1 MLSQLCLTDNRVA
14 GILGQEEESD
24 MFIVTGGAGF
34 VGSNL
39 VRELN
44 RRGHTD
50 ILVVDNLARA
60 EKARNLAD
68 LTLADYMDKRE
79 FRARLDAGTL
89 DLRPEA
95 VFHNGACSDTMEADG
110 RYMMENNYGDSRALL
125 HWCLARKAPLVYASS
140 AATYG
145 ASADF
150 EPIPQNEAPLNVY
163 GYSKLA
169 FDQHVRSLLPAIQSP
184 VVGLRYFNAFG
195 PREHH
200 KGRMMS
206 VLHQLLRQ
214 LKETGVCRLFSGTD
228 GYGDGEQ
235 KRDFIYVGDV
245 VAINLHFGS
254 SGMAKTIV
262 NAGTGRARSFNDIA
276 KTLIAHLGEGR
287 VEYIPFPDELR
298 GKYQSF
304 TQADVR
310 SLRGAGYTAPFTE
323 LEPGITAT
331 LAEI

>member
-1 MLSQLCLTDNRVA
+1 
-14 GILGQEEESD
+14 

-68 LTLADYMDKRE
+68 LTLSDYMDKRE

-95 VFHNGACSDTMEADG
+95 VFHNGACSDTMETDG
-110 RYMMENNYGDSRALL
+110 RYMMENNFGDSKALL

-145 ASADF
+145 ASTDF
-150 EPIPQNEAPLNVY
+150 EPAPRNEGPLNVY

-184 VVGLRYFNAFG
+184 VAGLRYFNVFG
-195 PREHH
+195 PREDH

-214 LKETGVCRLFSGTD
+214 LKEGGVCRLFEGTE
-228 GYGDGEQ
+228 GYANGEQ
-235 KRDFIYVGDV
+235 HRDFIFVGDV
-245 VAINLHFGS
+245 VAINLHFGGG
-254 SGMAKTIV
+254 GMAKGIV
-262 NAGTGRARSFNDIA
+262 NAGTGKARSFNDIA
-276 KTLIAHLGEGR
+276 QTLIAHLGQGR
-287 VEYIPFPDELR
+287 IEYIPFPEALR

-310 SLRGAGYTAPFTE
+310 SLRAAGYTAPFTE
-323 LEPGITAT
+323 LEAGIAAT

>member
-1 MLSQLCLTDNRVA
+1 
-14 GILGQEEESD
+14 

-44 RRGHTD
+44 RRGHSD
-50 ILVVDNLARA
+50 ILVVDNLTRG

-68 LTLADYMDKRE
+68 LTLSDYLDKRE

-89 DLRPEA
+89 DLQPEA

-110 RYMMENNYGDSRALL
+110 RYMMDNNYGDSKALL
-125 HWCLARKAPLVYASS
+125 HWCLARKTPLVYASS

-145 ASADF
+145 ASPDF
-150 EPIPQNEAPLNVY
+150 EPVPRNEAPLNVY

-184 VVGLRYFNAFG
+184 VVGLRYFNVFG

-214 LKETGVCRLFSGTD
+214 LKETGACRLFEGTE
-228 GYGDGEQ
+228 GFGNGEQ
-235 KRDFIYVGDV
+235 KRDFIFVGDI
-245 VAINLHFGS
+245 VAINLHFGG
-254 SGMAKTIV
+254 SGMVKGIV
-262 NAGTGRARSFNDIA
+262 NAGTGQARSFNDIA
-276 KTLIAHLGEGR
+276 KTLITLLGQGR
-287 VEYIPFPDELR
+287 IEYIPFPDALR

-310 SLRGAGYTAPFTE
+310 TLREAGFSAPFTA
-323 LEPGITAT
+323 LEAGIAAT
-331 LAEI
+331 LTEI

>member
-1 MLSQLCLTDNRVA
+1 
-14 GILGQEEESD
+14 

-44 RRGHTD
+44 RRGHSD
-50 ILVVDNLARA
+50 ILVVDNLTRG

-68 LTLADYMDKRE
+68 LTLSDYMDKRE

-95 VFHNGACSDTMEADG
+95 VFHNGACSDTMESDG
-110 RYMMENNYGDSRALL
+110 RYMMENNYGDSKALF

-145 ASADF
+145 ASPDF
-150 EPIPQNEAPLNVY
+150 EPVPKNEAPLNVY

-169 FDQHVRSLLPAIQSP
+169 FDQHVRSRMSAIQSP
-184 VVGLRYFNAFG
+184 VVGLRYFNVFG

-214 LKETGVCRLFSGTD
+214 LQETGTCRLFSGSD

-235 KRDFIYVGDV
+235 QRDFIYVGDV
-245 VAINLHFGS
+245 VAINLHFAGA
-254 SGMAKTIV
+254 GMAKAIV

-276 KTLIAHLGEGR
+276 KALIGHLGQGR
-287 VEYIPFPDELR
+287 IDYIPFPDELR

-310 SLRGAGYTAPFTE
+310 SLRSAGFTAPFTE
-323 LEPGITAT
+323 LEAGIAAT

>member
-1 MLSQLCLTDNRVA
+1 
-14 GILGQEEESD
+14 

-44 RRGHTD
+44 RRGHSD
-50 ILVVDNLARA
+50 ILVVDNLTRG

-68 LTLADYMDKRE
+68 LTLSDYMDKRE

-95 VFHNGACSDTMEADG
+95 VFHNGACSDTMESDG
-110 RYMMENNYGDSRALL
+110 RYMMENNYGDSKALL
-125 HWCLARKAPLVYASS
+125 HWCLARKVPLVYVSS

-145 ASADF
+145 ASPDF
-150 EPIPQNEAPLNVY
+150 EPVPKNEAPLNVY

-169 FDQHVRSLLPAIQSP
+169 FDQHVRSRMSAIQSP
-184 VVGLRYFNAFG
+184 VVGLRYFNVFG

-214 LKETGVCRLFSGTD
+214 LQETGTCRLFSGSD

-245 VAINLHFGS
+245 VAINLHFAGA
-254 SGMAKTIV
+254 GMAKAIV

-276 KTLIAHLGEGR
+276 KALIGHLGQGR
-287 VEYIPFPDELR
+287 IDYIPFPDELR

-304 TQADVR
+304 TQADIR
-310 SLRGAGYTAPFTE
+310 SLRSAGFTAPFTE
-323 LEPGITAT
+323 LEAGIAAT

>member
-1 MLSQLCLTDNRVA
+1 
-14 GILGQEEESD
+14 

-39 VRELN
+39 VKALN
-44 RRGHTD
+44 RSGHTD
-50 ILVVDNLARA
+50 ILVVDNLARG

-68 LTLADYMDKRE
+68 LVISDYLDKRE

-110 RYMMENNYGDSRALL
+110 RYMMENNFGDSKALL
-125 HWCLARKAPLVYASS
+125 HWCLARRTPLVYASS

-145 ASADF
+145 ASRDF
-150 EPIPQNEAPLNVY
+150 EPVPRNERPLNVY

-169 FDQHVRSLLPAIQSP
+169 FDQHVRSLLPAVQSP
-184 VVGLRYFNAFG
+184 VVGLRYFNVFG
-195 PREHH
+195 PREDH

-214 LKETGVCRLFSGTD
+214 LREQGVCRLFEGTD
-228 GYGDGEQ
+228 GYGDGGQ
-235 KRDFIYVGDV
+235 LRDFVFVEDI
-245 VAINLHFGS
+245 VAINLHFGGS
-254 SGMAKTIV
+254 STAKGIF

-276 KTLIAHLGEGR
+276 TTLIRLLGRGR
-287 VEYIPFPDELR
+287 IEYIPFPEALR

-310 SLRGAGYTAPFTE
+310 SLREAGFTTPFTE
-323 LEPGITAT
+323 LEDGIEAT
-331 LAEI
+331 LAELG

>member
-1 MLSQLCLTDNRVA
+1 
-14 GILGQEEESD
+14 

-50 ILVVDNLARA
+50 ILVVDNLGRA

-68 LTLADYMDKRE
+68 LTLSDYMDKRE

-89 DLRPEA
+89 DLQPEA
-95 VFHNGACSDTMEADG
+95 VFHNGACSDTMESDG
-110 RYMMENNYGDSRALL
+110 RYMMENNYADSKALL

-145 ASADF
+145 ASTSF
-150 EPIPQNEAPLNVY
+150 EPVAANEGPLNVY

-169 FDQHVRSLLPAIQSP
+169 FDQHVRSLMPAIQSP
-184 VVGLRYFNAFG
+184 VVGLRYFNVFG

-214 LKETGVCRLFSGTD
+214 LKETGVCRLFEGTD
-228 GYGDGEQ
+228 GFGPGEQ
-235 KRDFIYVGDV
+235 QRDFIYVGDI
-245 VAINLHFGS
+245 VAINLHFGG
-254 SGMAKTIV
+254 SGMVKAIV
-262 NAGTGRARSFNDIA
+262 NAGTGQARSFNDIA
-276 KTLIAHLGEGR
+276 KTLITHLGQGR
-287 VEYIPFPDELR
+287 IEYIPFPESLI

-310 SLRGAGYTAPFTE
+310 SLRAAGFSAPFTP
-323 LEPGITAT
+323 LEDGIAAT
-331 LAEI
+331 LAEIQ

>member
-1 MLSQLCLTDNRVA
+1 
-14 GILGQEEESD
+14 

-39 VRELN
+39 VRALN

-50 ILVVDNLARA
+50 ILVVDNLTQGD
-60 EKARNLAD
+60 KARNLAD
-68 LTLADYMDKRE
+68 LTLSDYLDKRE

-95 VFHNGACSDTMEADG
+95 VFHNGACSDTMEPDG
-110 RYMMENNYGDSRALL
+110 RYMMENNYGDSKALL
-125 HWCLARKAPLVYASS
+125 HWCLARKSPLVYASS

-145 ASADF
+145 ASPEFA
-150 EPIPQNEAPLNVY
+150 PVPANERPLNVY

-184 VVGLRYFNAFG
+184 VMGLRYFNVFG
-195 PREHH
+195 PRESH

-214 LKETGVCRLFSGTD
+214 LKDTDACRLFSGTD
-228 GYGDGEQ
+228 GFGDGEQ
-235 KRDFIYVGDV
+235 QRDFIFVGDI
-245 VAINLHFGS
+245 VAINLHFGG
-254 SGMAKTIV
+254 SGMVKGIV
-262 NAGTGRARSFNDIA
+262 NAGTGQARSFNDIA
-276 KTLIAHLGEGR
+276 KTLIAHLGRGR
-287 VEYIPFPDELR
+287 IDYIPFPEGLR

-310 SLRGAGYTAPFTE
+310 SLRDAGFGAPFTS
-323 LEPGITAT
+323 LEDGIAAT
-331 LAEI
+331 LAEA

>member
-1 MLSQLCLTDNRVA
+1 
-14 GILGQEEESD
+14 

-50 ILVVDNLARA
+50 ILLVDNLARG

-68 LTLADYMDKRE
+68 LTISDYMDKRE
-79 FRARLDAGTL
+79 FRARLDAFTL
-89 DLRPEA
+89 DLNPEA

-110 RYMMENNYGDSRALL
+110 RYMMENNFGDSRALL
-125 HWCLARKAPLVYASS
+125 HWCLARKVPLVYASS

-145 ASADF
+145 ASPDF
-150 EPIPQNEAPLNVY
+150 EPVPRNEGPLNVY

-169 FDQHVRSLLPAIQSP
+169 FDQHVRSLMPAIQSP
-184 VVGLRYFNAFG
+184 VVGLRYFNVFG

-214 LKETGVCRLFSGTD
+214 LKEEGVCRLFCGTD

-235 KRDFIYVGDV
+235 QRDFIFVGDI
-245 VAINLHFGS
+245 VAINLHFGAG
-254 SGMAKTIV
+254 GMAKAIV

-276 KTLIAHLGEGR
+276 KTLIAHLGRGR
-287 VEYIPFPDELR
+287 IDYIPFPDELR

-310 SLRGAGYTAPFTE
+310 SLRAAGYTAPFTE
-323 LEPGITAT
+323 LEAGIAAT

>member
-1 MLSQLCLTDNRVA
+1 
-14 GILGQEEESD
+14 

-39 VRELN
+39 VKALN
-44 RRGHTD
+44 RSGHTD
-50 ILVVDNLARA
+50 ILVVDNLARG

-68 LTLADYMDKRE
+68 LVISDYLDKRE

-110 RYMMENNYGDSRALL
+110 RYMMENNFGDSKALL
-125 HWCLARKAPLVYASS
+125 HWCLARRTPLVYASS

-145 ASADF
+145 ASRDF
-150 EPIPQNEAPLNVY
+150 EPVPRNERPLNVY

-169 FDQHVRSLLPAIQSP
+169 FDQHVRSLLPAVQSP
-184 VVGLRYFNAFG
+184 VVGLRYFNVFG
-195 PREHH
+195 PREDH

-214 LKETGVCRLFSGTD
+214 LREQGVCRLFEGTD
-228 GYGDGEQ
+228 GYGDGGQ
-235 KRDFIYVGDV
+235 LRDFVFVEDI
-245 VAINLHFGS
+245 VAINLHFGGS
-254 SGMAKTIV
+254 STAKGIF

-276 KTLIAHLGEGR
+276 TTLIRLLGRGR
-287 VEYIPFPDELR
+287 IEYIPFPEALR

-310 SLRGAGYTAPFTE
+310 SLREAGFTAPFTE
-323 LEPGITAT
+323 LEDGIEAT
-331 LAEI
+331 LAELG

>member
-1 MLSQLCLTDNRVA
+1 
-14 GILGQEEESD
+14 

-39 VRELN
+39 VRALN
-44 RRGHTD
+44 RQGHSD
-50 ILVVDNLARA
+50 ILVVDNLTRG

-68 LTLADYMDKRE
+68 LTLSDYLDKRE

-89 DLRPEA
+89 DLQPEA
-95 VFHNGACSDTMEADG
+95 VFHNGACSDTMEPDG
-110 RYMMENNYGDSRALL
+110 RYMMENNYGDSKALL
-125 HWCLARKAPLVYASS
+125 HWCLARKTPLVYASS

-145 ASADF
+145 ASPDF
-150 EPIPQNEAPLNVY
+150 EPVPRNEAPLNVY

-184 VVGLRYFNAFG
+184 VVGLRYFNVYG
-195 PREHH
+195 PREQH

-214 LKETGVCRLFSGTD
+214 LQETGACRLFSGSD
-228 GYGDGEQ
+228 GFGDGEQ
-235 KRDFIYVGDV
+235 QRDFIYVGDI
-245 VAINLHFGS
+245 VAINLHFAAA
-254 SGMAKTIV
+254 GMAKTIV
-262 NAGTGRARSFNDIA
+262 NAGTGQARSFNAIA
-276 KTLIAHLGEGR
+276 KTLIGLLGQGR
-287 VEYIPFPDELR
+287 IDYIPFPENLR

-310 SLRGAGYTAPFTE
+310 SLRAAGFSAPFTE
-323 LEPGITAT
+323 LEAGIEAT

>member
-1 MLSQLCLTDNRVA
+1 
-14 GILGQEEESD
+14 

-68 LTLADYMDKRE
+68 LTLSDYMDKRE

-95 VFHNGACSDTMEADG
+95 VFHNGACSDTMETDG
-110 RYMMENNYGDSRALL
+110 RYMMENNYGDSKALL

-145 ASADF
+145 ASTDF
-150 EPIPQNEAPLNVY
+150 EPAPRNEGPLNVY

-169 FDQHVRSLLPAIQSP
+169 FDQHVRSLMPAIQSP
-184 VVGLRYFNAFG
+184 VVGLRYFNVFG
-195 PREHH
+195 PREGH

-214 LKETGVCRLFSGTD
+214 LKEEGVCRLFEGTE
-228 GYGDGEQ
+228 GYADGEQ
-235 KRDFIYVGDV
+235 HRDFVFVGDI
-245 VAINLHFGS
+245 VAINLHFG
-254 SGMAKTIV
+254 GGAMAKGIV
-262 NAGTGRARSFNDIA
+262 NAGTGKARSFNDIA
-276 KTLIAHLGEGR
+276 KTLITHLGRGR
-287 VEYIPFPDELR
+287 IEYIPFPEALR

-310 SLRGAGYTAPFTE
+310 SLRAAGYTAPFTE
-323 LEPGITAT
+323 LEAGIVAT

>member
-1 MLSQLCLTDNRVA
+1 
-14 GILGQEEESD
+14 

-50 ILVVDNLARA
+50 ILVVDNLTRGD
-60 EKARNLAD
+60 KARNLAD
-68 LTLADYMDKRE
+68 LTLADYMDKQE

-89 DLRPEA
+89 DLSPEA

-110 RYMMENNYGDSRALL
+110 RYMMANNYGDSRALL
-125 HWCLARKAPLVYASS
+125 HWCLARKVPLVYASS

-145 ASADF
+145 ASPDF
-150 EPIPQNEAPLNVY
+150 APVPANERPLNVY

-184 VVGLRYFNAFG
+184 VMGLRYFNVFG
-195 PREHH
+195 PREQH

-214 LKETGVCRLFSGTD
+214 LQEGGACRLFEGTD
-228 GYGDGEQ
+228 GYPHGGQE
-235 KRDFIYVGDV
+235 RDFIHVSDI

-254 SGMAKTIV
+254 GAMAKGIV
-262 NAGTGRARSFNDIA
+262 NAGTGLARSFNDIA
-276 KTLIAHLGEGR
+276 RTLIALLGQGR
-287 VEYIPFPDELR
+287 IDYIPFPAELV

-304 TQADVR
+304 TQADVQ
-310 SLRGAGYTAPFTE
+310 SLRAAGYTAPFTT
-323 LEPGITAT
+323 LEAGIAAT
-331 LAEI
+331 LAEL

>member
-1 MLSQLCLTDNRVA
+1 
-14 GILGQEEESD
+14 

-44 RRGHTD
+44 RKGHTD

-95 VFHNGACSDTMEADG
+95 VFHNGACSDTMETDG
-110 RYMMENNYGDSRALL
+110 RYMMENNYGDSKALL

-145 ASADF
+145 ASAAF
-150 EPIPQNEAPLNVY
+150 EAVPANEGPLNVY

-184 VVGLRYFNAFG
+184 VVGLRYFNVFG
-195 PREHH
+195 PREQH

-214 LKETGVCRLFSGTD
+214 LKGTGACRLFQGTD
-228 GYGDGEQ
+228 GFGDGEQ
-235 KRDFIYVGDV
+235 QRDFIFVGDI
-245 VAINLHFGS
+245 VAINLHFGAADMVK
-254 SGMAKTIV
+254 GIV

-276 KTLIAHLGEGR
+276 RTLITHLGQGHID
-287 VEYIPFPDELR
+287 YIPFPAELI

-310 SLRGAGYTAPFTE
+310 SLRAAGFTAPFTA
-323 LEPGITAT
+323 LEDGIAAT

>member
-1 MLSQLCLTDNRVA
+1 
-14 GILGQEEESD
+14 

-68 LTLADYMDKRE
+68 LTLSDYLDKRE
-79 FRARLDAGTL
+79 FRSRLDAGTL

-95 VFHNGACSDTMEADG
+95 VFHNGACSDTMESDG
-110 RYMMENNYGDSRALL
+110 RYMMENNFGDSKALL

-145 ASADF
+145 ASTDF
-150 EPIPQNEAPLNVY
+150 EPVPRNEGPLNVY

-184 VVGLRYFNAFG
+184 VVGLRYFNVFG

-206 VLHQLLRQ
+206 VLHQLLCQ
-214 LKETGVCRLFSGTD
+214 LKETGTCRLFQGTE

-235 KRDFIYVGDV
+235 RRDFIFVGDI
-245 VAINLHFGS
+245 VAMNLHFGS
-254 SGMAKTIV
+254 AGMAKGIV
-262 NAGTGRARSFNDIA
+262 NAGTGQARSFNDIA
-276 KTLIAHLGEGR
+276 STLIAHLGQGR
-287 VEYIPFPDELR
+287 IEYIPFPDTLR

-310 SLRGAGYTAPFTE
+310 SLRAAGYTAPFIG
-323 LEPGITAT
+323 LEAGIAAT
-331 LAEI
+331 LREI

>member
-1 MLSQLCLTDNRVA
+1 
-14 GILGQEEESD
+14 

-50 ILVVDNLARA
+50 ILVVDNLTRGD
-60 EKARNLAD
+60 KARNLAD

-89 DLRPEA
+89 DLSPEA

-110 RYMMENNYGDSRALL
+110 RYMMENNYGDSKALL

-145 ASADF
+145 ASPDF
-150 EPIPQNEAPLNVY
+150 EPVPANERPLNVY

-169 FDQHVRSLLPAIQSP
+169 FDQHVRSLFPAIQSP
-184 VVGLRYFNAFG
+184 VVGLRYFNVFG
-195 PREHH
+195 PREAH

-206 VLHQLLRQ
+206 VLHQLLSQ
-214 LKETGVCRLFSGTD
+214 LKETGVCRLFEGTD
-228 GYGDGEQ
+228 GYENGGQ
-235 KRDFIYVGDV
+235 QRDFIYVGDV
-245 VAINLHFGS
+245 VSINIHFGGA
-254 SGMAKTIV
+254 GMAKGIV
-262 NAGTGRARSFNDIA
+262 NAGTGQARSFNDIA
-276 KTLIAHLGEGR
+276 KTLIALLGRGR
-287 VEYIPFPDELR
+287 VDYIPFPEVLR

-310 SLRGAGYTAPFTE
+310 SLRALGYEAPFTT
-323 LEPGITAT
+323 LEAGIAAT
-331 LAEI
+331 LAEL

>member
-1 MLSQLCLTDNRVA
+1 
-14 GILGQEEESD
+14 

-44 RRGHTD
+44 RLGHSD
-50 ILVVDNLARA
+50 ILVVDNLTRG

-68 LTLADYMDKRE
+68 LTLSDYMDKRE
-79 FRARLDAGTL
+79 FKARLEAGTL

-110 RYMMENNYGDSRALL
+110 RYMMENNYGDSKALL
-125 HWCLARKAPLVYASS
+125 HWCLVRKTPLVYASS

-145 ASADF
+145 ASPDF
-150 EPIPQNEAPLNVY
+150 EPVPSNEHPLNVY

-184 VVGLRYFNAFG
+184 VVGLRYFNVYG
-195 PREHH
+195 PREQH
-200 KGRMMS
+200 KQRMMS

-214 LKETGVCRLFSGTD
+214 LREGGACRLFTGSD

-235 KRDFIYVGDV
+235 QRDFVFVGDI
-245 VAINLHFGS
+245 VAINLHFAAAS
-254 SGMAKTIV
+254 MVKAIV

-276 KTLIAHLGEGR
+276 RTLIALLGQGR
-287 VEYIPFPDELR
+287 IEYIPFPENLC

-310 SLRGAGYTAPFTE
+310 SLRAAGYTTPFTE
-323 LEPGITAT
+323 LEAGIAAT

>member
-1 MLSQLCLTDNRVA
+1 
-14 GILGQEEESD
+14 

-68 LTLADYMDKRE
+68 LTLSDYMDKRE
-79 FRARLDAGTL
+79 FRARLEAGTL

-95 VFHNGACSDTMEADG
+95 VFHNGACSDTMESDG

-145 ASADF
+145 ASTDF
-150 EPIPQNEAPLNVY
+150 EPVPRNEGPLNVY

-184 VVGLRYFNAFG
+184 VMGLRYFNVFG

-214 LKETGVCRLFSGTD
+214 LKETGACRLFRGTD
-228 GYGDGEQ
+228 GFGDGEQ
-235 KRDFIYVGDV
+235 KRDFVFVGDI
-245 VAINLHFGS
+245 VAINLHFGG
-254 SGMAKTIV
+254 SGMVKGIV
-262 NAGTGRARSFNDIA
+262 NAGTGEARSFNDIA
-276 KTLIAHLGEGR
+276 KTLIAHLGQGR

-310 SLRGAGYTAPFTE
+310 SLRAAGYAAPFTRME
-323 LEPGITAT
+323 DGIAAT
-331 LAEI
+331 LAEL

>member
-1 MLSQLCLTDNRVA
+1 
-14 GILGQEEESD
+14 

-50 ILVVDNLARA
+50 ILVVDNLSRSD
-60 EKARNLAD
+60 KFRNLAD

-89 DLRPEA
+89 DLAPEA
-95 VFHNGACSDTMEADG
+95 VFHNGACSDTMEGDG
-110 RYMMENNYGDSRALL
+110 RYMMENNYGDSKALL

-145 ASADF
+145 ASQDF
-150 EPIPQNEAPLNVY
+150 EPVPANERPLNVY

-169 FDQHVRSLLPAIQSP
+169 FDQHVRSLLPAVQSP
-184 VVGLRYFNAFG
+184 VVGLRYFNVFG
-195 PREHH
+195 PREAH

-206 VLHQLLRQ
+206 VLHQLLSQ
-214 LKETGVCRLFSGTD
+214 LVTTGACRLFEGTD
-228 GYGDGEQ
+228 GYEDGGQ
-235 KRDFIYVGDV
+235 QRDFIYVGDV
-245 VAINLHFGS
+245 VAINLHFGGG
-254 SGMAKTIV
+254 GMAKGIV

-276 KTLIAHLGEGR
+276 KTLIAHLGKGHI
-287 VEYIPFPDELR
+287 EYIPFPDELR

-310 SLRGAGYTAPFTE
+310 SLRALGYDAPFTT
-323 LEPGITAT
+323 LEAGIAAT
-331 LAEI
+331 LAEL

>member
-1 MLSQLCLTDNRVA
+1 
-14 GILGQEEESD
+14 

-39 VRELN
+39 VKALN
-44 RRGHTD
+44 RAGHTD
-50 ILVVDNLARA
+50 ILVVDNLERG

-68 LTLADYMDKRE
+68 LVISDYLDKRA
-79 FRARLDAGTL
+79 FRTRLDAGTL

-95 VFHNGACSDTMEADG
+95 VFHNGACSDTMEPDG
-110 RYMMENNYGDSRALL
+110 RYMMENNFGDSKALF
-125 HWCLARKAPLVYASS
+125 HWCLARRTPLVYASS

-145 ASADF
+145 ASRDF
-150 EPIPQNEAPLNVY
+150 EPVPRNERPLNVY

-169 FDQHVRSLLPAIQSP
+169 FDQHVRSLFPAIQSP
-184 VVGLRYFNAFG
+184 VVGLRYFNVYG
-195 PREHH
+195 PREEH

-214 LKETGVCRLFSGTD
+214 LKEHGVCRLFEGTEGYPD
-228 GYGDGEQ
+228 GGQ
-235 KRDFIYVGDV
+235 MRDFVFVDDV
-245 VAINLHFGS
+245 NAIALHFAGA
-254 SGMAKTIV
+254 GMGKGIF

-276 KTLIAHLGEGR
+276 STLIRLLGRGR
-287 VEYIPFPDELR
+287 IEYIPFPDALR

-310 SLRGAGYTAPFTE
+310 SLRAAGFSAPFTE
-323 LEPGITAT
+323 LEAGIEAT
-331 LAEI
+331 LAESAEPVAGRS

>member
-1 MLSQLCLTDNRVA
+1 
-14 GILGQEEESD
+14 

-68 LTLADYMDKRE
+68 LTLSDYMDKRE

-95 VFHNGACSDTMEADG
+95 VFHNGACSDTMETDG
-110 RYMMENNYGDSRALL
+110 RYMMENNFGDSKALL

-145 ASADF
+145 ASTDF
-150 EPIPQNEAPLNVY
+150 EPVPRNEGPLNVY

-184 VVGLRYFNAFG
+184 VVGLRYFNVFG
-195 PREHH
+195 PREDH

-214 LKETGVCRLFSGTD
+214 LKEGGVCRLFEGTE
-228 GYGDGEQ
+228 GYANGEQ
-235 KRDFIYVGDV
+235 HRDFIFVGDV
-245 VAINLHFGS
+245 VAINLHFGGG
-254 SGMAKTIV
+254 GMAKGIV
-262 NAGTGRARSFNDIA
+262 NAGTGKARSFNDIA
-276 KTLIAHLGEGR
+276 QTLITHLGQGR
-287 VEYIPFPDELR
+287 IEYIPFPEALH

-310 SLRGAGYTAPFTE
+310 SLRAAGYTAPFTE
-323 LEPGITAT
+323 LEAGIAAT

>member
-1 MLSQLCLTDNRVA
+1 
-14 GILGQEEESD
+14 

-68 LTLADYMDKRE
+68 LTLSDYMDKRE

-95 VFHNGACSDTMEADG
+95 VFHNGACSDTMETDG
-110 RYMMENNYGDSRALL
+110 RYMMENNFGDSRALL

-145 ASADF
+145 ASTDF
-150 EPIPQNEAPLNVY
+150 EPLPKNEGPLNDY
-163 GYSKLA
+163 GYSQLA

-184 VVGLRYFNAFG
+184 VVGLRYFNVFG
-195 PREHH
+195 PREDH

-214 LKETGVCRLFSGTD
+214 LKETGVCRLFEGTD
-228 GYGDGEQ
+228 GYANGEQ
-235 KRDFIYVGDV
+235 HRDFIFVGDI
-245 VAINLHFGS
+245 VAINLHFG
-254 SGMAKTIV
+254 GAGLAKGIV
-262 NAGTGRARSFNDIA
+262 NAGTGKARSFNDIA
-276 KTLIAHLGEGR
+276 QTLIAHLGRGR
-287 VEYIPFPDELR
+287 IEYIPFPEALR

-310 SLRGAGYTAPFTE
+310 SLREAGYSAPFTE
-323 LEPGITAT
+323 LEAGIAAT
-331 LAEI
+331 LAEIH

>member
-1 MLSQLCLTDNRVA
+1 
-14 GILGQEEESD
+14 

-50 ILVVDNLARA
+50 ILVVDNLTRA
-60 EKARNLAD
+60 DKVRNLAD

-110 RYMMENNYGDSRALL
+110 RYLMENNYGDSKALL
-125 HWCLARKAPLVYASS
+125 HWCLARKAPLIYASS

-145 ASADF
+145 ASPAF
-150 EPIPQNEAPLNVY
+150 EPVPANERPLHIY

-169 FDQHVRSLLPAIQSP
+169 FDQHVRSLLSAIQSP
-184 VVGLRYFNAFG
+184 VVGLRYFNVFG
-195 PREHH
+195 PREDH

-214 LKETGVCRLFSGTD
+214 LKETGICRLFRGTD

-235 KRDFIYVGDV
+235 LRDFIFVGDI
-245 VAINLHFGS
+245 VAINLHFAAG
-254 SGMAKTIV
+254 GMVKDIV

-276 KTLIAHLGEGR
+276 RTLITHLGRGR
-287 VEYIPFPDELR
+287 IDYIPFPSELI

-310 SLRGAGYTAPFTE
+310 SLRAAGYTAPFTE
-323 LEPGITAT
+323 LEAGIAAT
-331 LAEI
+331 LEEI